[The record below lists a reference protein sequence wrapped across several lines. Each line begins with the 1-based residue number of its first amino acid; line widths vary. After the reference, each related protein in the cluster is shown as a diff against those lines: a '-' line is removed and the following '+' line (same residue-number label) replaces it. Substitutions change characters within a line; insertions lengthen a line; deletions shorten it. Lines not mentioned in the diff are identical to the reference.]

1 MITLN
6 STISLLQTTLPLEG
20 EQGGG
25 LGLSYSFLQ
34 HYWCFIVALLGALLV
49 FLLFVQGANSM
60 ASSLG
65 QTEMG
70 RRLVYNSTGRKW
82 ELTFTTL
89 VTFGG
94 AFASYPL
101 FYSTSFGG
109 AYWLWMI
116 ILFTFVLQAVSYE
129 FQNKIG
135 NIVGPRVFQF
145 FLTLN
150 GIVGPLLLG
159 GAVATFFEG
168 SNFVVEKNNLV
179 DATALTPVISYW
191 ANASHGLDALLNPW
205 VLVLGFAVVFLARVL
220 GILYVMNNVDDE
232 DIRSRGSVRLVGAAV
247 PFVIFFVAYLVHL
260 LMKDGYAYTDDGLIF
275 MEPNKYLHNFIDMW
289 YLTVILLI
297 GVVLVLYGIFKTILS
312 KHYIGGIWPAG
323 IGTVLTVLALLL
335 CSAWNHTAYYPSTT
349 DLQSS
354 LTMENSCSSE
364 FTLRTMFYV
373 SLLVPFVLAYI
384 AYAWYAMDRKKIT
397 KEEIEKTMHAY

>member
-1 MITLN
+1 MTY
-6 STISLLQTTLPLEG
+6 E
-20 EQGGG
+20 
-25 LGLSYSFLQ
+25 FLQ
-34 HYWCFIVALLGALLV
+34 HYWCFIVALLGAILV
-49 FLLFVQGANSM
+49 FLLFVQGANSV
-60 ASSLG
+60 ARSLG
-65 QTEMG
+65 YTEEG

-82 ELTFTTL
+82 EFTFTTL

-94 AFASYPL
+94 AFFASYPL

-135 NIVGPRVFQF
+135 NLLGPKTFQF

-150 GIVGPLLLG
+150 GIIGPLLLG

-168 SNFVVEKNNLV
+168 SNFIVEKSNMI
-179 DATALTPVISYW
+179 DPTAITPVISHW

-205 VLVLGFAVVFLARVL
+205 VLVFGFAVVFLARTL

-232 DIRSRGSVRLVGAAV
+232 DIRSRGSVRLIGAAV
-247 PFVIFFVAYLVHL
+247 PFLVLFVAYLVHL
-260 LMKDGYAYTDDGLIF
+260 LLKDGFAYDPGTGIIF
-275 MEPNKYLHNFIDMW
+275 MEPFKYLHNLLDMP
-289 YLTVILLI
+289 V
-297 GVVLVLYGIFKTILS
+297 
-312 KHYIGGIWPAG
+312 
-323 IGTVLTVLALLL
+323 VLALLL
-335 CSAWNHTAYYPSTT
+335 IGIVAVLWGTGITIFKKDCNNGIWFAGAGTIVTVLCLLLCAAWNNTAYYPSTA

-354 LTMENSCSSE
+354 LTMQNSCSSE

-384 AYAWYAMDRKKIT
+384 VYAWRAIDKKKLT
-397 KEEIEKTMHAY
+397 KEELQSDHAY

>member
-1 MITLN
+1 MTY
-6 STISLLQTTLPLEG
+6 E
-20 EQGGG
+20 
-25 LGLSYSFLQ
+25 FLQ
-34 HYWCFIVALLGALLV
+34 HYWWFVVSLLGAILV
-49 FLLFVQGANSM
+49 FLLFVQGANSV
-60 ASSLG
+60 ARSLG
-65 QTEMG
+65 QTEEG
-70 RRLVYNSTGRKW
+70 RRMVYNSTGRKW
-82 ELTFTTL
+82 EFTFTTL

-94 AFASYPL
+94 AFFASFPL

-135 NIVGPRVFQF
+135 NILGPKTFQF

-168 SNFVVEKNNLV
+168 SNFIIAKENLV
-179 DATALTPVISYW
+179 DAGAITPIISRW

-205 VLVLGFAVVFLARVL
+205 VLVFGFAVVFLARSL
-220 GILYVMNNVDDE
+220 GILYIINNVADE
-232 DIRSRGSVRLVGAAV
+232 NIRSRASVRLIGAAV
-247 PFVIFFVAYLVHL
+247 PFVVLFVAYLVHL
-260 LMKDGYAYTDDGLIF
+260 LLKDGYAINAAGLIY
-275 MEPNKYLHNFIDMW
+275 MEPHKYLNNLIDMW
-289 YLTVILLI
+289 GLLVLLFA
-297 GVVLVLYGIFKTILS
+297 GVVMVLFGIIYTII
-312 KHYIGGIWPAG
+312 KKDFIAGIWQAG
-323 IGTVLTVLALLL
+323 LGTVLTVLALLL
-335 CSAWNHTAYYPSTT
+335 VAGWNDTAYYPSTA

-354 LTMENSCSSE
+354 LTLANSCSSE

-384 AYAWYAMDRKKIT
+384 IYAWRAIDKKKIT
-397 KEEIEKTMHAY
+397 KEEIQGDDHAY

>member
-1 MITLN
+1 MTY
-6 STISLLQTTLPLEG
+6 E
-20 EQGGG
+20 
-25 LGLSYSFLQ
+25 FLQ
-34 HYWCFIVALLGALLV
+34 HYWCFIVSLLGALLV
-49 FLLFVQGANSM
+49 FLLFVQGANSV
-60 ASSLG
+60 ARSLG
-65 QTEMG
+65 QTEEG

-82 ELTFTTL
+82 EFTFTTL

-94 AFASYPL
+94 AFFASFPL

-135 NIVGPRVFQF
+135 NILGPKTFQF

-168 SNFVVEKNNLV
+168 SNFIVEKNNLI
-179 DATALTPVISYW
+179 DADAITPIISRW

-220 GILYVMNNVDDE
+220 GILYVMNNVNDE
-232 DIRSRGSVRLVGAAV
+232 DIRSRGRNRLIGAAV
-247 PFVIFFVAYLVHL
+247 PFVILFVAYLVHL
-260 LMKDGYAYTDDGLIF
+260 LLKEGYAVNEFGFIY
-275 MEPNKYLHNFIDMW
+275 MEPYKYLTNFLDMW

-297 GVVLVLYGIFKTILS
+297 GVVLVLFGIGKTILS
-312 KHYIGGIWPAG
+312 KDYVGGIWPAG

-335 CSAWNHTAYYPSTT
+335 CCAWNNTAYSPSTA

-354 LTMENSCSSE
+354 LTLANSCSSE
-364 FTLRTMFYV
+364 FTLTTMFYV

-384 AYAWYAMDRKKIT
+384 VYCWRAIDSKRLDKD
-397 KEEIEKTMHAY
+397 EIKTDHAY

>member
-1 MITLN
+1 MTY
-6 STISLLQTTLPLEG
+6 E
-20 EQGGG
+20 
-25 LGLSYSFLQ
+25 FLQ
-34 HYWCFIVALLGALLV
+34 HYWCFIVSLLGAILV
-49 FLLFVQGANSM
+49 FLLFVQGANSV

-65 QTEMG
+65 WTEEG
-70 RRLVYNSTGRKW
+70 KRLVYNSTGRKW
-82 ELTFTTL
+82 EFTFTTL

-94 AFASYPL
+94 AFFASFPL

-109 AYWLWMI
+109 AYWLWML

-135 NIVGPRVFQF
+135 NFLGPKTFQF

-168 SNFVVEKNNLV
+168 SNFTIEKNNLV
-179 DATALTPVISYW
+179 DVGAITPIISRW

-220 GILYVMNNVDDE
+220 GILYVMNNVNDE
-232 DIRSRGSVRLVGAAV
+232 DIRSRGSVRLIGAAV
-247 PFVIFFVAYLVHL
+247 PFVILFVAYLVHL
-260 LMKDGYAYTDDGLIF
+260 LLKEGFAYDPATGIIF
-275 MEPNKYLHNFIDMW
+275 MAPYKYLNNFIEMW
-289 YLTVILLI
+289 YLLVILLI
-297 GVVLVLYGIFKTILS
+297 GVVLVLYGIGRTIVS
-312 KHYIGGIWPAG
+312 KDYVGGIWPAG

-335 CSAWNHTAYYPSTT
+335 CCAWNNTAYYPSTA

-354 LTMENSCSSE
+354 LTLANSCSSE

-384 AYAWYAMDRKKIT
+384 VYAWRAIDAKKLD
-397 KEEIEKTMHAY
+397 KDELHNDHAY

>member
-1 MITLN
+1 MTY
-6 STISLLQTTLPLEG
+6 E
-20 EQGGG
+20 
-25 LGLSYSFLQ
+25 FLQ
-34 HYWCFIVALLGALLV
+34 HYWCFIVSLLGAILV
-49 FLLFVQGANSM
+49 FLLFVQGANSV
-60 ASSLG
+60 AGSLG
-65 QTEMG
+65 YTEEG

-82 ELTFTTL
+82 EFTFTTL

-94 AFASYPL
+94 AFFASFPL

-135 NIVGPRVFQF
+135 NFLGPKTFQF

-150 GIVGPLLLG
+150 GIIGPLLLG

-168 SNFVVEKNNLV
+168 SNFIVEKNNLI
-179 DATALTPVISYW
+179 DAGAITPIISRW

-205 VLVLGFAVVFLARVL
+205 VLVFGFAVVFLARAL

-232 DIRSRGSVRLVGAAV
+232 DIRSRGSVRLLGSAV
-247 PFVIFFVAYLVHL
+247 PFVVLFVAYLIHL
-260 LMKDGYAYTDDGLIF
+260 LLKDGFAVDEMGRIY
-275 MEPNKYLHNFIDMW
+275 MEPYKYLNNFIEMW
-289 YLTVILLI
+289 YLLILFLV
-297 GVVLVLYGIFKTILS
+297 GVLLVLFGIGKTIIS
-312 KHYIGGIWPAG
+312 KDYNGGIWPAG
-323 IGTVLTVLALLL
+323 IGTVVTVLPLLL
-335 CSAWNHTAYYPSTT
+335 CSAWNDTAYYPSTA

-354 LTMENSCSSE
+354 LTLQNSCSSE
-364 FTLRTMFYV
+364 FTLTTMFWV

-384 AYAWYAMDRKKIT
+384 IYAWRAIDSKKIT
-397 KEEIEKTMHAY
+397 KEEIESDHAY

>member
-1 MITLN
+1 MTY
-6 STISLLQTTLPLEG
+6 E
-20 EQGGG
+20 
-25 LGLSYSFLQ
+25 FLQ
-34 HYWCFIVALLGALLV
+34 HYWCFVVSLLGAILV
-49 FLLFVQGANSM
+49 FLLFVQGANSV
-60 ASSLG
+60 ARSLG
-65 QTEMG
+65 YTEEG

-82 ELTFTTL
+82 EFTFTTL

-94 AFASYPL
+94 AFFASFPL

-135 NIVGPRVFQF
+135 NFLGPRTFQF

-168 SNFVVEKNNLV
+168 SNFIIEKDNLIDV
-179 DATALTPVISYW
+179 GAMTPIISRW

-205 VLVLGFAVVFLARVL
+205 VLVFGFAVVFLARTL
-220 GILYVMNNVDDE
+220 GILYVMNNVNDE
-232 DIRSRGSVRLVGAAV
+232 DIRSRGSVRLIGAAV
-247 PFVIFFVAYLVHL
+247 PFLILFVAYLVHL
-260 LMKDGYAYTDDGLIF
+260 ILKDGYAVNAEGLIY
-275 MEPNKYLHNFIDMW
+275 MEPNKYLTNLLQMW
-289 YLTVILLI
+289 YLLVLLLI
-297 GVVLVLYGIFKTILS
+297 GVVLVLFGIGKTIMS
-312 KHYIGGIWPAG
+312 KEYVGGIWPAG
-323 IGTVLTVLALLL
+323 IGTVLVVLALLL
-335 CSAWNHTAYYPSTT
+335 TSAWNGTAYYPSTA

-354 LTMENSCSSE
+354 LTLQNSCSSE

-384 AYAWYAMDRKKIT
+384 VYCWWAIDKK
-397 KEEIEKTMHAY
+397 KLDKDELKTDHAY